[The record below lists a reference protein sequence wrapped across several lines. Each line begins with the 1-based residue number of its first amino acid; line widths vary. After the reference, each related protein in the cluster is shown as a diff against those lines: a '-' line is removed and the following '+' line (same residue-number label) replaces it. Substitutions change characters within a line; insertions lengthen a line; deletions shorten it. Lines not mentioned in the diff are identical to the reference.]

1 MKGNY
6 SISESM
12 VENVTEQLC
21 ESGKNVEQPL
31 SCQCYSHAFFD
42 PGLCVSPTM
51 S

>member
-21 ESGKNVEQPL
+21 ENGKNVEQPL
-31 SCQCYSHAFFD
+31 SCQCYGHAFPD